1 MARRKIVISEE
12 EALSPKAARLAVD
25 GDIITGDTPEVARAL
40 TVNRKIRKKLSNEA
54 VVLEDKIKNT
64 KENKREVAV
73 NYLQNYPA
81 EERKHLLKILLE
93 EQGDLKTKVHPDFEL
108 ILVIFVLQY

>member
-40 TVNRKIRKKLSNEA
+40 TVNRKIRKN
-54 VVLEDKIKNT
+54 
-64 KENKREVAV
+64 
-73 NYLQNYPA
+73 
-81 EERKHLLKILLE
+81 
-93 EQGDLKTKVHPDFEL
+93 
-108 ILVIFVLQY
+108 